1 MQSRRKLRQAFTL
14 VELLVVLSIIALLI
28 SIVAPRY
35 TGRVAKAEEA
45 VLKEDLLLMR
55 DALDKH
61 YADLGTYPDSLDDLV
76 TQRYLRSIPPDP
88 ITQSTKSWV
97 LVPPEDTKKGKV
109 FDVHSGAPGKGS
121 NGKAYGEW

>member
-1 MQSRRKLRQAFTL
+1 VQARRQLREGFTL

-28 SIVAPRY
+28 SIVAPHY

-61 YADLGTYPDSLDDLV
+61 YADLGAYPDSLDDLV
-76 TQRYLRSIPPDP
+76 TRRYLRSIPPDP
-88 ITQSTKSWV
+88 ITQSTQSWV
-97 LVPPEDTKKGKV
+97 PVPPSDTKKGKV

-121 NGKAYGEW
+121 DGKAYGEW